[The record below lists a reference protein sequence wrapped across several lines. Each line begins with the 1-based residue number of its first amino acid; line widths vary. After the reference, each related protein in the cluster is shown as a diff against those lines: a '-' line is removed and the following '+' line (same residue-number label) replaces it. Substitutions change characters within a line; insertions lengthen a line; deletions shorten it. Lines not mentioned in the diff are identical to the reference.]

1 MSCCVAYFPG
11 MPGTHTSATLPTYY
25 LSHGGGP
32 WPWMMEQRGH
42 LYREL
47 DASLKAMHAELGDAP
62 KAILV
67 VTAHWEEP
75 VFTFSTAAKPG
86 MIYDYYGFP
95 PETYQITY
103 EAPGLPELGE
113 RAAAMLAAGGMASAT
128 DPTRGFDHGTF
139 SLLEALYPE
148 ARLPVV
154 QMSIREDYDP
164 AAHVQAG
171 RLLAQ
176 LRREGVLIIGSG
188 LSFHNLRAMGSPLA
202 HAPSHAFDGW
212 LQDSLTELSGHE
224 RVQRLLAWEQAP
236 AARMVHPREDH
247 LMPLHVAVGA
257 AEGEEGRTT
266 YHQDDFFGGIAA
278 SSFRFGELPVA
289 EPLTS

>member
-1 MSCCVAYFPG
+1 
-11 MPGTHTSATLPTYY
+11 MPATTLPTYF

-32 WPWMMEQRGH
+32 WPWMMEETGH
-42 LYREL
+42 VYRVL
-47 DASLKAMHAELGDAP
+47 AASLRYMARELGDAP

-67 VTAHWEEP
+67 VTAHWEEE
-75 VFTFSTAAKPG
+75 VFTFSTAARPG

-128 DPTRGFDHGTF
+128 DPDRGFDHGTF
-139 SLLEALYPE
+139 SLLQALYPE

-154 QMSIREDYDP
+154 QMSIRRDYDP
-164 AAHVQAG
+164 AAHVEAG
-171 RLLAQ
+171 RLLAS
-176 LRREGVLIIGSG
+176 LRAEGVLVIGSG
-188 LSFHNLRAMGSPLA
+188 LSFHNLRLMRSPAA

-212 LQDSLTELSGHE
+212 LQDSLVALSGPD
-224 RVQRLLAWEQAP
+224 RTGRLLHWADAP

-257 AEGEEGRTT
+257 AEGEAGCLT
-266 YHQDDFFGGIAA
+266 YHEDDFMGGIAA
-278 SSFRFGELPVA
+278 SSFRFG
-289 EPLTS
+289 